1 MKFRYVPIILAAI
14 LLAAHFLRSYSL
26 LPMTLC
32 LMAPFLLFIRNRWS
46 RVTLQLLTISAAL
59 IWLATLSG
67 IIQQRSF
74 EGRSWTVSAI
84 ILGGVALFTLFAG
97 WLLNSPPVKGEVVEA

>member
-1 MKFRYVPIILAAI
+1 MKFRYVPIILTAI

-32 LMAPFLLFIRNRWS
+32 LMAPFLLFIKQRWS
-46 RVTLQLLTISAAL
+46 LLTLQLLTIPAAL
-59 IWLATLSG
+59 IWLVTLSG
-67 IIQQRSF
+67 IIQQRIF
-74 EGRSWTVSAI
+74 EGRSWTASAI

-97 WLLNSPPVKGEVVEA
+97 WLLNSPQLKEKFSA